1 MVCLKVRLPDTEG
14 KTENFVIEV
23 TSQGDDSKRIYAKVS
38 GTSSEPFIGDKD
50 EDDDGISDVQEET
63 YGTDPLNPDTD
74 GDGMTDGWEIY
85 YGLNPGKMPDPND
98 PNPPEDS
105 DDSAED
111 PDGDG
116 FTNLEEF
123 EGASD
128 PIRSESTPKG
138 IRCEF
143 PKDLDRDG
151 LPDGVEEEYGT
162 DSDKT
167 DTDGDGIKDSAD
179 TDGDGMTDGWEVYH
193 GLNPLED
200 DSFEDRDED
209 GTSNFEEY
217 AKWREFT
224 DCTESDKWP
233 FTEDGDEDGIRDC
246 WEIRYGL
253 DNSADDSA
261 EDPDGDGFNNLEE
274 FDDRTNP
281 NDKKSVP
288 ESKDSDYD
296 GLPDVS
302 EEKYGTDLEKADTD
316 DDGIPDDWE
325 VYHGLNPLVKN
336 SDAEFKEYEAW
347 KNWDGCPDSD
357 EDSDED
363 GMRNCWEVH
372 YGLDTSVNDAF
383 QDPDEDGFTNLDEL
397 NAGTDPS
404 DKNSNPQSKDSDRDD
419 LPDIFEEK
427 FGTEPENPDT
437 DGDGMSDGW
446 EVYYAWKIEYG
457 LNPFLYDS
465 PYDPDGDGFTNLE
478 EYSVWKEYK
487 GCSDP
492 GDIESVPDLTFKPGV
507 FMVGEDCIVK
517 IDWLYDGGE
526 FQGEL
531 GIFSLSGMEPEQFA
545 KEEEKPLTKYE
556 FISEAIRR
564 VMSHNSVGAP
574 TEENCIVFTDEV
586 KGCIVLSDHKEGAR
600 FRGILGNEIAEWNNG
615 PYMGTKRIRMA
626 PGERLATI
634 LIPDSRF
641 EDLTDTPWAEDK
653 HSRPLFSLISPNADY
668 GMHLGQMAD
677 INGLGRGFVYEDI
690 DLNAPN
696 SDRDY
701 NDLIVQ
707 ITGADVGIVPSL
719 DSLTDTQAK
728 RKRGGNGE
736 WFDWR
741 TDTELGKLIM
751 EHIEKS
757 GAAEPDEQR
766 IAVEL
771 DASADLLMYD
781 FQYHNSWERV
791 IGKEGGFIP
800 GTEFE
805 ITDEGRQI
813 ISLPKLAEGQYAYR
827 IVLHGNAGETCP
839 VTLKIL
845 EGADTILSE
854 EVQTAEIAPH
864 QIVAFDLL
872 VSVSADE
879 NLSFDFGEPEKC
891 LEHDFDCN
899 WTVDDQ
905 DIEKVHLIWNECREH
920 EDNQD
925 YDPFYDLDDD
935 GCITVQDIMP
945 VVNSKSN

>member
-1 MVCLKVRLPDTEG
+1 
-14 KTENFVIEV
+14 
-23 TSQGDDSKRIYAKVS
+23 
-38 GTSSEPFIGDKD
+38 
-50 EDDDGISDVQEET
+50 
-63 YGTDPLNPDTD
+63 
-74 GDGMTDGWEIY
+74 
-85 YGLNPGKMPDPND
+85 
-98 PNPPEDS
+98 
-105 DDSAED
+105 
-111 PDGDG
+111 
-116 FTNLEEF
+116 
-123 EGASD
+123 
-128 PIRSESTPKG
+128 
-138 IRCEF
+138 
-143 PKDLDRDG
+143 
-151 LPDGVEEEYGT
+151 
-162 DSDKT
+162 
-167 DTDGDGIKDSAD
+167 
-179 TDGDGMTDGWEVYH
+179 
-193 GLNPLED
+193 
-200 DSFEDRDED
+200 
-209 GTSNFEEY
+209 
-217 AKWREFT
+217 
-224 DCTESDKWP
+224 
-233 FTEDGDEDGIRDC
+233 
-246 WEIRYGL
+246 
-253 DNSADDSA
+253 
-261 EDPDGDGFNNLEE
+261 
-274 FDDRTNP
+274 
-281 NDKKSVP
+281 
-288 ESKDSDYD
+288 
-296 GLPDVS
+296 
-302 EEKYGTDLEKADTD
+302 
-316 DDGIPDDWE
+316 
-325 VYHGLNPLVKN
+325 
-336 SDAEFKEYEAW
+336 
-347 KNWDGCPDSD
+347 
-357 EDSDED
+357 
-363 GMRNCWEVH
+363 
-372 YGLDTSVNDAF
+372 
-383 QDPDEDGFTNLDEL
+383 
-397 NAGTDPS
+397 
-404 DKNSNPQSKDSDRDD
+404 
-419 LPDIFEEK
+419 
-427 FGTEPENPDT
+427 
-437 DGDGMSDGW
+437 
-446 EVYYAWKIEYG
+446 
-457 LNPFLYDS
+457 
-465 PYDPDGDGFTNLE
+465 
-478 EYSVWKEYK
+478 
-487 GCSDP
+487 
-492 GDIESVPDLTFKPGV
+492 
-507 FMVGEDCIVK
+507 
-517 IDWLYDGGE
+517 
-526 FQGEL
+526 
-531 GIFSLSGMEPEQFA
+531 
-545 KEEEKPLTKYE
+545 
-556 FISEAIRR
+556 
-564 VMSHNSVGAP
+564 
-574 TEENCIVFTDEV
+574 
-586 KGCIVLSDHKEGAR
+586 
-600 FRGILGNEIAEWNNG
+600 
-615 PYMGTKRIRMA
+615 
-626 PGERLATI
+626 
-634 LIPDSRF
+634 
-641 EDLTDTPWAEDK
+641 
-653 HSRPLFSLISPNADY
+653 
-668 GMHLGQMAD
+668 MAD

-781 FQYHNSWERV
+781 FQYHNYRERV